1 MPGLRKPPAYAVAA
15 AIAVVAAAV
24 SAGDPPE
31 ARYVADD
38 ACAACHRAIYRSYQ
52 AVGMARS
59 FARPGDVPAIEDFE
73 QGDYVHE
80 PSRRHYR
87 MLNHDGQ
94 YVFRRFQLDED
105 GREVNSFEQP
115 VAWIIGS
122 GDHSRGYLYRTPSGE
137 LFQLP
142 LVWYTQTGRWGMAPG
157 YDGPHHDGVTR
168 PITRECLFCHN
179 AYPDVPPGSDAYAMP
194 HFFPQELPH
203 GTGCQ
208 RCHGPGSEHVRLAN
222 DFDIPDRDV
231 IAAIVNP
238 GRLPPE
244 RRDDVCFQ
252 CHLQPTSKLTSFVR
266 RFGRADYSFRPGEDL
281 ADYLVYLDFDTP
293 DQDTSRFEINHHP
306 YRLRQSRCFTAS
318 DGAMNCMTCHDP
330 HRKVTPAEAPAWYRD
345 RCLQC
350 HKVSDCDVDAMAA
363 NAAGT
368 ATDDCIT
375 CHMPKRRTQDVIHV
389 IMTDHLITRTID
401 DDPLAE
407 LTETAPPWGAGIE
420 YYFPDRAPPGPEG
433 SVYRAIAA
441 AKDGNLAATDALQRL
456 IGETRPTATEP
467 FQELATAQLRGGRPN
482 DALRTLAYVFER
494 RPDQPLA
501 LANAGVA
508 LSSLGRH
515 GEAVQALGRA
525 VELAPDVADNHYNL
539 AAALVRVSR
548 PDDAIRHY
556 QFALRLRPN
565 YAKAWLNLGN
575 LMGRR
580 RKYIE
585 ASQAYRSALSIDPDL
600 TAASRNLGVALRY
613 QDNWA
618 EAVRVWTRGAS
629 RAANHAG
636 IARELALARLIA
648 PDESVID
655 IADGLRWARAAET
668 ASPDSRQV
676 AAVLAAALVING
688 QFEEAM
694 TAAGHAA
701 DLGAD
706 GVTVLLV
713 RSLALRGLGRGLQSE
728 TAWNQ
733 ARRAMTSA
741 LQPDRLRAAL
751 AQRVEATFAPA
762 P

>member
-1 MPGLRKPPAYAVAA
+1 MPGLRKPQAITIATG
-15 AIAVVAAAV
+15 IAVVATAVAA
-24 SAGDPPE
+24 GPPPE
-31 ARYVADD
+31 ARYVPDD

-59 FARPGDVPAIEDFE
+59 FARPGDVAAIEDFE
-73 QGDYVHE
+73 QGAFLHQ

-87 MLNHDGQ
+87 MLNRDGQ
-94 YVFRRFQLDED
+94 YVFLRYQLDDD
-105 GREVNSFEQP
+105 GREVNRFEQP

-122 GDHSRGYLYRTPSGE
+122 GHHSRGYLYRTPSGE

-168 PITRECLFCHN
+168 PITRDCLFCHN
-179 AYPDVPPGSDAYAMP
+179 AYPDVPPGSDAYGMP
-194 HFFPQELPH
+194 HFFPQDLPQ

-222 DFDIPDRDV
+222 DFDVPDRDV

-238 GRLPPE
+238 GRLAPE

-252 CHLQPTSKLTSFVR
+252 CHLQPTSTLTSFVR

-281 ADYLVYLDFDTP
+281 ADYLVHLDYDTP
-293 DQDTSRFEINHHP
+293 DPQDSRFQINHHP

-330 HRKVTPAEAPAWYRD
+330 HRKVTPAEAPAWYRA
-345 RCLQC
+345 RCLTC
-350 HKVSDCDVDAMAA
+350 HPLSDCDVDAMAA
-363 NAAGT
+363 NDAGT
-368 ATDDCIT
+368 ADDDCIA
-375 CHMPKRRTQDVIHV
+375 CHMPKRRTQDVVHV
-389 IMTDHLITRTID
+389 VMTDHLITRTID
-401 DDPLAE
+401 DDPLAA
-407 LTETAPPWGAGIE
+407 LSETAPPQGAGIE
-420 YYFPDRAPPGPEG
+420 YYFPDRAPPEPEG

-441 AKDGNLAATDALQRL
+441 ARDGDLAATDALQRL
-456 IGETRPTATEP
+456 IGETRPTTHEP
-467 FQELATAQLRGGRPN
+467 FQELATAQLRGGRP
-482 DALRTLAYVFER
+482 DAAIGTLAYVLER
-494 RPDQPLA
+494 SPDQPLA

-515 GEAVQALGRA
+515 GEAVRALGRA

-539 AAALVRVSR
+539 AAALARIGR
-548 PDDAIRHY
+548 TDDAERHY
-556 QFALRLRPN
+556 EMALTLRPN

-575 LMGRR
+575 LMGRHR
-580 RKYIE
+580 RYAE
-585 ASQAYRSALSIDPDL
+585 ATQAYRRALSIDPDL
-600 TAASRNLGVALRY
+600 AAASRNLGTALHY
-613 QDNWA
+613 QGDWT
-618 EAVRVWTRGAS
+618 EAVRVWSRAAS
-629 RAANHAG
+629 RAPDHAG

-655 IADGLRWARAAET
+655 IADGLRWAQAAE
-668 ASPDSRQV
+668 ASAPESRQV
-676 AAVLAAALVING
+676 AAALAAALVING
-688 QFEEAM
+688 QFEEAI
-694 TAAGHAA
+694 TAADRAA
-701 DLGAD
+701 NLGAD

-713 RSLALRGLGRGLQSE
+713 KSLAFRGLGRVLQSE
-728 TAWNQ
+728 IAWNQ
-733 ARRAMTSA
+733 AHRAMNSA

-751 AQRVEATFAPA
+751 TQRVEAAFAPA